1 MQTAVTTRGTQKRRI
16 NLNVRVAR
24 RRILLASE
32 ISWTSPFRLTLE
44 SSASSRKR
52 RKHVRRSAKIRLAP
66 AERLPRRSLRKR
78 SAARK
83 KKPRRKK
90 KGRRSVCCTVYSV
103 LTLTDVYCRL
113 RGQKQRRRRPR
124 LPMPRRKHA
133 VLREPRPVPLMLH
146 NDARYHG
153 VVAAVKTVFHFG
165 CLCRPHALVGRHWTV
180 RSHLFSSP

>member
-16 NLNVRVAR
+16 NPNVPVAR

-32 ISWTSPFRLTLE
+32 ISWMSPFRLTPE
-44 SSASSRKR
+44 SSVSSRRR
-52 RKHVRRSAKIRLAP
+52 RKHERRSAKTRMAP
-66 AERLPRRSLRKR
+66 AEGLQKRSLRKR
-78 SAARK
+78 SAVRK

-90 KGRRSVCCTVYSV
+90 KRRRFVCCTVYSV
-103 LTLTDVYCRL
+103 LILTDAYCRL

-133 VLREPRPVPLMLH
+133 VPREPRLVLH

-153 VVAAVKTVFHFG
+153 G
-165 CLCRPHALVGRHWTV
+165 
-180 RSHLFSSP
+180 

>member
-1 MQTAVTTRGTQKRRI
+1 MQTAVMTRGTQKRRI
-16 NLNVRVAR
+16 NLNVPVAR

-32 ISWTSPFRLTLE
+32 ISWMSPFRLTPE

-52 RKHVRRSAKIRLAP
+52 RKHERRSAKTRLAP
-66 AERLPRRSLRKR
+66 AECLQRRSLRKR
-78 SAARK
+78 SAVRK

-90 KGRRSVCCTVYSV
+90 RRRRSVCCTVYSV
-103 LTLTDVYCRL
+103 LTLTDGYCRL
-113 RGQKQRRRRPR
+113 RRQKQKRRRPP

-153 VVAAVKTVFHFG
+153 G
-165 CLCRPHALVGRHWTV
+165 
-180 RSHLFSSP
+180 